1 MFEKFLKKKKKPI
14 IKPRFKIGEKC
25 IWYDY
30 NATDNIV
37 TIYDYVH
44 IVTIYDY
51 VIDGNVV
58 NYIVIDLDTDIMYE
72 WITENELYKL

>member
-1 MFEKFLKKKKKPI
+1 MFEKLFKKKKKPI

-25 IWYDY
+25 IWKYKDIVDDY
-30 NATDNIV
+30 TMNKIV
-37 TIYDYVH
+37 I
-44 IVTIYDY
+44 INDY
-51 VIDGNVV
+51 VIEDNII